1 MSSHGISNQSG
12 KMFKKSE
19 APRKTMGLFGY
30 CGITCLLSMH
40 GELKQIKPSRS
51 NVLFVTPHFLN

>member
-12 KMFKKSE
+12 KTFLKSE

-30 CGITCLLSMH
+30 CGIMCLLLMH
-40 GELKQIKPSRS
+40 SELKQIKPSRS
-51 NVLFVTPHFLN
+51 NDLFVTPHFLN